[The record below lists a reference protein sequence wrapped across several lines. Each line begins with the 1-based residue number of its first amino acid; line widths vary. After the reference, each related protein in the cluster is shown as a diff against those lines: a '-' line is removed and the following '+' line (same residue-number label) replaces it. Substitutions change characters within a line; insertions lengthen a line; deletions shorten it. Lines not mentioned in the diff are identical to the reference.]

1 LPSLDNAKNNNISRR
16 KFLGLLGGTALG
28 AVIFEAC
35 GVPEQEYI
43 IQSPVDMPED
53 YVKGEDNWYATT
65 SDTSEHGESIIVR
78 IMQGRAKKIEGNPD
92 FPNTL
97 GKHKAVTETEIQTL
111 YHPDRISGP
120 LYRKTS
126 SGNHRPISWSEAESI
141 LNDSLSLK
149 GNKSIITKS
158 VRGMNK
164 GIIDEFSKEKGLKH
178 LTLSSLHDYSM
189 YESAKEVFG
198 TNSLPYFDIKN
209 SDLIISF
216 GLDFLGTWG
225 PVEYENQ
232 FGKFRSKDHRG
243 YMVQI
248 EPRMSLTAAGADS
261 WLCSDPGREG
271 LIALMI
277 ADQIIKSGKGNLDN
291 INKFKELAGISEID
305 DLNNSSVG
313 LDPKSVGSATGVDY
327 HKLEKFIEK
336 LISHLESKDRGKII
350 FLAGGA
356 TSGYPNSKSINS
368 LVFGLNYLT
377 GSVNSKGGI
386 VLNPDN
392 VFDSIEVNGVRLNLP
407 VSSSWSS
414 MSYWN
419 EEIQNWKSGNQ
430 DLIIVRGVDLLNEI
444 PGKSE
449 LTEAFNNSKISIG
462 FGSILNDTLE
472 RCDLILPDNTSMQSW
487 GSDIPEP
494 RTGYQL
500 FAFGQPVVSNPYT
513 KDGSNKLYDSKS
525 FYNVLLSKMENGLS
539 GLKYMDLCKE
549 LANKIYA
556 SDSYSNSSIVAS
568 NSDDFFKG
576 IMARGGW
583 WNVNKKSS
591 GPKNP
596 KINITNVVSDVKR
609 SSDGFYLIPF
619 KSHVFGDGNS
629 LANPWAQ
636 GSPDPITSITWDS
649 WIEINTKT
657 AEGLKIKQGDIL
669 EVTSNSGSIKLPAY
683 LHPGV
688 PTNSISIP
696 IGQGKQNFTRYASGR
711 GSNVVD
717 LINSSK
723 LNEDGNI
730 SWNSTSVTISKTKEK
745 KKISKFEGSVPAIA
759 VEPGVPILTVGL
771 GESAEEGFHRAHEEH
786 LDHTF
791 GDHWEDKKH
800 NGEKGH

>member
-1 LPSLDNAKNNNISRR
+1 MSSLDNTKSNKVSRR
-16 KFLGLLGGTALG
+16 KFMGLLGGTALG

-97 GKHKAVTETEIQTL
+97 GKHRAVTETEIQTL

-126 SGNHRPISWSEAESI
+126 SGNHRPISWKEAE
-141 LNDSLSLK
+141 LMLKESLSAK

-158 VRGMNK
+158 LRGMNK
-164 GIIDEFSKEKGLKH
+164 GIIDQFANEKGLKH

-189 YESAKEVFG
+189 YESSKEVFG
-198 TNSLPYFDIKN
+198 TKSLPYFDIKN

-232 FGKFRSKDHRG
+232 FGNFRGKDHRG
-243 YMVQI
+243 YMIQI
-248 EPRMSLTAAGADS
+248 EPRMSLTAAAADT

-277 ADQIIKSGKGNLDN
+277 ADQIIKSGKGNSAN
-291 INKFKELAGISEID
+291 IDKFKKLTGISDISE
-305 DLNNSSVG
+305 LNNSSSS
-313 LDPKSVGSATGVDY
+313 LDAKSVGSATGIDY
-327 HKLEKFIEK
+327 HKLEKLTEK
-336 LISHLESKDRGKII
+336 LISHLDSNDHSKIL
-350 FLAGGA
+350 FLSGGA

-368 LVFGLNYLT
+368 LVLGLNYLT
-377 GSVNSKGGI
+377 GSVNKEGGI
-386 VLNPDN
+386 ILNPDN
-392 VFDSIEVNGVRLNLP
+392 VFDNIEINGEVLNLP
-407 VSSSWSS
+407 ESSSWNSLD
-414 MSYWN
+414 YWN
-419 EEIQNWKSGNQ
+419 EEIENWKSGSQ

-444 PGKSE
+444 PGKSGI
-449 LTEAFNNSKISIG
+449 TEAFNNSKMSIG
-462 FGSILNDTLE
+462 FGTIINDTLE

-494 RTGYQL
+494 RTGYQV
-500 FAFGQPVVSNPYT
+500 FAFGQPVASEPYT
-513 KDGSNKLYDSKS
+513 RDGSKKLYDSKS
-525 FYNVLLSKMENGLS
+525 FYNVLLSQMENGLS
-539 GLKYMDLCKE
+539 GLTYMDLCKE
-549 LANKIYA
+549 ISNKIYE
-556 SDSYSNSSIVAS
+556 SSSYNNSSIVAS

-596 KINITNVVSDVKR
+596 KINITNVVSNINR
-609 SSDGFYLIPF
+609 NNNFHLIPF

-629 LANPWAQ
+629 MSTPWAQ
-636 GSPDPITSITWDS
+636 GSPDPLTSITWDS

-669 EVTSNSGSIKLPAY
+669 KVTSNSGSIELPAY

-688 PTNSISIP
+688 PSNSVSVP
-696 IGQGKQNFTRYASGR
+696 IGLGKQNFTRYASER
-711 GSNVVD
+711 GSNIVE
-717 LINSSK
+717 LIDVSK
-723 LNEDGNI
+723 LNEDGNVP
-730 SWNSTSVTISKTKEK
+730 WNSTSVSIEKTKNK
-745 KKISKFEGSVPAIA
+745 KKISKFEGTVPAIA
-759 VEPGVPILTVGL
+759 VEPGVPILTVGPN
-771 GESAEEGFHRAHEEH
+771 ESAEEGFHRAHEEH

-791 GDHWEDKKH
+791 GDHFNDKEH
-800 NGEKGH
+800 NEKESH